1 MTMPSPP
8 HRTPAVGELVHDA
21 RRDRIGEVTATDNG
35 RLHLR
40 ALAGAEAWEAL
51 PCDVQ
56 PTTPTPWPFRCE
68 RCQEI
73 RWQRSAALQSG
84 DLRLAV
90 ALTEAMGVHLRHE
103 HT

>member
-8 HRTPAVGELVHDA
+8 QRTPAVGELVHDA
-21 RRDRIGEVTATDNG
+21 RRDRIGEVTATTAG

-40 ALAGAEAWEAL
+40 ALSGDETWEAL

-56 PTTPTPWPFRCE
+56 PTAPAPWPFRCE
-68 RCQEI
+68 RCQQI
-73 RWQRSAALQSG
+73 RRERSAALQTG

-90 ALTEAMGVHLRHE
+90 VLTETMGIHLRQAHA
-103 HT
+103 